1 MFPALVLSVVPVR
14 VEKFI
19 YGNTQKGDDFIK
31 GIEAGVLAPV
41 LNIHDGARGEVYKL
55 VWCYV
60 KKKYKLNMNSI
71 LIFLIMPLQFRV
83 SSILSSNFSH
93 VCSAIHNYNDYE
105 SLPCYKMSRYIQIQ
119 AYMHAYNPLF

>member
-1 MFPALVLSVVPVR
+1 MKIFNTMKKTTKETSKLPMNGKVKRGFRFYCAVIAALTLVMGMSV
-14 VEKFI
+14 
-19 YGNTQKGDDFIK
+19 
-31 GIEAGVLAPV
+31 
-41 LNIHDGARGEVYKL
+41 
-55 VWCYV
+55 WSYV

-93 VCSAIHNYNDYE
+93 VCSAIRNYNDYE
-105 SLPCYKMSRYIQIQ
+105 PLPCYKMSRYIQIQ

>member
-1 MFPALVLSVVPVR
+1 MGIPKEQRITHYFGDYGDHFFNQGVTEEEISKAYHEALDV
-14 VEKFI
+14 
-19 YGNTQKGDDFIK
+19 
-31 GIEAGVLAPV
+31 IEME
-41 LNIHDGARGEVYKL
+41 D
-55 VWCYV
+55 WSYV

-93 VCSAIHNYNDYE
+93 VCSAIRNYNDYE
-105 SLPCYKMSRYIQIQ
+105 PLPCYKMSRYIQIQ